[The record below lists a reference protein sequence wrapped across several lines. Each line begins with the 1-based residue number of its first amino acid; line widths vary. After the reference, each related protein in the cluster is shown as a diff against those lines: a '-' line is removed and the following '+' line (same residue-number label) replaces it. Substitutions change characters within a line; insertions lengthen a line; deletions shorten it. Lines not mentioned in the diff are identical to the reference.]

1 MPNTVKLPCP
11 PFFNGGFAGFL
22 AERLVV
28 VVVVFAVAKEVG
40 GLSEGPFGKRA
51 AGNEGST
58 PPSGITQPL
67 RS

>member
-28 VVVVFAVAKEVG
+28 VVVFVVVNEVD

-51 AGNEGST
+51 ADNEGIT
-58 PPSGITQPL
+58 PPSGMTQPL